1 MTIFKSAASRSLV
14 ISAALGATLGA
25 GFAMQVLAQGTSVS
39 IENFKFAPATV
50 TAEANAP
57 ITFVNKDGAP
67 HQVVVSGKPFKTAV
81 LQKGQSGAITIADKG
96 SYNYVCGLH
105 PSMTGKIEIK

>member
-1 MTIFKSAASRSLV
+1 MTNFKSMIIAGL
-14 ISAALGATLGA
+14 LGA
-25 GFAMQVLAQGTSVS
+25 GAGAALAAQVLAQGTSVS
-39 IENFKFAPATV
+39 IENFKFAPATI

-81 LQKGQSGAITIADKG
+81 LQKGQSGSITIADKG

-105 PSMTGKIEIK
+105 PSMTGKIEVK

>member
-1 MTIFKSAASRSLV
+1 MTIFKSMVLSG
-14 ISAALGATLGA
+14 ALGAVA
-25 GFAMQVLAQGTSVS
+25 GISFAAQVLAQGTSVS
-39 IENFKFAPATV
+39 IENFKFAPATI

-57 ITFVNKDGAP
+57 ITFINKDGAP

-81 LQKGQSGAITIADKG
+81 LQKGQSGSITIAEKG

-105 PSMTGKIEIK
+105 PSMTGKIEVK

>member
-1 MTIFKSAASRSLV
+1 MTILKSIA
-14 ISAALGATLGA
+14 ISGALGAGV
-25 GFAMQVLAQGTSVS
+25 GVVFAAQVLAQATTVT
-39 IENFKFAPATV
+39 IENFKFAPGTISA
-50 TAEANAP
+50 AANAP
-57 ITFVNKDGAP
+57 ITFTNKDGAP

-105 PSMTGKIEIK
+105 PSMTGKIDVK

>member
-1 MTIFKSAASRSLV
+1 MNRLKSFAIA
-14 ISAALGATLGA
+14 AALGAAA
-25 GFAMQVLAQGTSVS
+25 GTGLAMQVLAQGTSVS
-39 IENFKFAPATV
+39 IESFKFAPSTISVA
-50 TAEANAP
+50 ANAP

-81 LQKGQSGAITIADKG
+81 LQKGQSGSITIADKG

-105 PSMTGKIEIK
+105 PSMTGKIEVK